1 MRFIRGQLLLL
12 IQRLL
17 LLFLIYFVLRLLFL
31 IIYYPS
37 FQLGDAK
44 DWLMVFLT
52 SLRFDTSA
60 ILLSNAPFILLS
72 LLPFPFFY
80 HRFYQLMLM
89 VVYAVINVFFIFAN
103 CVDLVFYGFVRKR
116 MTADIFEF
124 ISIGDDTRNVLPA
137 LLRDYWYIIVLCLA
151 LSALLLYLYHR
162 IRMPVSYHF
171 SGIKSKA
178 VYVLSGLVIAFLFSG
193 VAVIGARGGTQYK
206 PLRMI
211 SAARSTSAENI
222 PLIASTTFSML
233 TTIGKNRP
241 EEVHYFSEA
250 ELYHHYQ
257 SLHTYPAKTSF
268 KGVNVVLL
276 ILESFSKEYIGYYG
290 KDKRFTPFFDSLI
303 TQSLSFPNTFANSK
317 KSIEGIPAIVASL
330 PALMEEPFLTSPY
343 NGYRINS
350 LASVLKKEGYYT
362 AFFHGGN
369 NGTMNFDNF
378 AYLAG
383 YDHYYGRREYGPQDY
398 DGYWG
403 VYDHCFYR
411 WFVDK
416 MNTMPQPF
424 FTTLFT
430 LSSHHPFKIPDE
442 LAGRLPEGHH
452 PILRTIAYADYS
464 LRTFFEYARKQ
475 PWYSNTLFV
484 ITADH
489 TGAVLSTE
497 YETRKGIYEIPL
509 LFFLPGIIAPAE
521 NHSVAQQCD
530 VMPSILGFLGIEQPF
545 VAFGNNLFDP
555 SQPRFSISY
564 LQGSYQLISDHYLIQ
579 FDGTDLLNA
588 FRWRTDPLLK
598 ENIFNGNPEP
608 FLQELNWLKSVIQQ
622 FNSRI
627 LQNRL
632 TPDA

>member
-12 IQRLL
+12 TKRLL
-17 LLFLIYFVLRLLFL
+17 ILFLIYFVLRLLFL

-37 FQLGDAK
+37 FQLNQAT
-44 DWLMVFLT
+44 DWLIVFLT

-80 HRFYQLMLM
+80 HRAYQFLLMLL
-89 VVYAVINVFFIFAN
+89 YAGINVFFIFAN

-116 MTADIFEF
+116 MTADIFDF
-124 ISIGDDTRNVLPA
+124 ISIGDDTRNVLPG
-137 LLRDYWYIIVLCLA
+137 LLRDYWYVIVICLA
-151 LSALLLYLYHR
+151 LSTFMLYLYHR
-162 IRMPVSYHF
+162 IRIHGAYNLP
-171 SGIKSKA
+171 GLKSK
-178 VYVLSGLVIAFLFSG
+178 VIYMLSGFAIAFLFSG
-193 VAVIGARGGTQYK
+193 VAFIGARGGIQYK

-222 PLIASTTFSML
+222 PLVASTTFSML
-233 TTIGKNRP
+233 STIGKNRL
-241 EEVHYFSEA
+241 EEVHYFSET
-250 ELYHHYQ
+250 ELHNHFQPVHRYH
-257 SLHTYPAKTSF
+257 AKTRF
-268 KGVNVVLL
+268 KSVNVVLL
-276 ILESFSKEYIGYYG
+276 ILESFSKEYIGYYSG
-290 KDKRFTPFFDSLI
+290 DKRFTPFFDSLI

-343 NGYRINS
+343 NGCLINS

-383 YDHYYGRREYGPQDY
+383 YDDYFGRREYGPQDY

-411 WFVDK
+411 WFADK
-416 MNTMPQPF
+416 MNTMQQPF

-442 LAGRLPEGHH
+442 LAGRFPEGHH
-452 PILRTIAYADYS
+452 PILQTIAYADYS
-464 LRTFFEYARKQ
+464 LRTFFEYARRQ

-489 TGAVLSTE
+489 TGPALSAA

-509 LFFLPGIIAPAE
+509 LFFMPEIIAPAE
-521 NHSVAQQCD
+521 NDAVAQQCD

-555 SQPRFSISY
+555 SQTRFAISY
-564 LQGSYQLISDHYLIQ
+564 LQGSYQIISDHYLIQ
-579 FDGTDLLNA
+579 FDGTHMLNA

-598 ENIFNGNPEP
+598 ENLFNGNSES
-608 FLQELNWLKSVIQQ
+608 FLTELNLLKSVIQQ

-627 LQNRL
+627 LNNRL
-632 TPDA
+632 TPDS